1 MSRED
6 YSAHCAMA
14 SRANKGVVL
23 KATDS
28 HRVLRDHVRKDQLSV
43 TRCTV
48 HPSHSLA
55 ERPPI
60 VARIEHFHRRP
71 EVTRYGDERVKR
83 GPDNASPYA
92 RTYCPRSSATTRLR
106 RPGAATCSSCSVD
119 ARLMR
124 RAACMGMGGPSA
136 SRPSLMNTTRR
147 SVTWHP
153 EQMNVWCSTPR
164 TATVWSRTTFVR
176 INSAPHA
183 VQSIALT
190 PSRTRTSA
198 HPLLEYRTLPTQR
211 CGITLRCG

>member
-1 MSRED
+1 MRP
-6 YSAHCAMA
+6 AVA
-14 SRANKGVVL
+14 SWPLKSSPFCVCDELVVF
-23 KATDS
+23 D
-28 HRVLRDHVRKDQLSV
+28 
-43 TRCTV
+43 
-48 HPSHSLA
+48 LA
-55 ERPPI
+55 
-60 VARIEHFHRRP
+60 
-71 EVTRYGDERVKR
+71 VKR

-106 RPGAATCSSCSVD
+106 RPGAATCSSCPVD

-164 TATVWSRTTFVR
+164 TATVWSGTTFVR

>member
-136 SRPSLMNTTRR
+136 SRPSLMKITPR

-153 EQMNVWCSTPR
+153 EQMNVWCSTPC
-164 TATVWSRTTFVR
+164 TATVSSGTTLVR
-176 INSAPHA
+176 INSAPQALQRISHRNAHA
-183 VQSIALT
+183 SS
-190 PSRTRTSA
+190 P
-198 HPLLEYRTLPTQR
+198 HPLLDYRR
-211 CGITLRCG
+211 